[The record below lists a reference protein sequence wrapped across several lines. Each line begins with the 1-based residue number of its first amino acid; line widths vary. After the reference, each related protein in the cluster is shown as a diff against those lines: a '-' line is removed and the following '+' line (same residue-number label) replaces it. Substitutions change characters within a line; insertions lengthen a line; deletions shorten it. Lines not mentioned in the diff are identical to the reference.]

1 MQRCD
6 TKELAVEIAL
16 RFRAFRESKG
26 LTQRELAAA
35 ISSRL
40 RGIQDNEGGKSA
52 PGAPVL
58 RGLADLGANI
68 NWLLTGRGP
77 MLSADLLPTGLDS
90 DTIKSLAAERL
101 CFIME
106 AASGELARRIR
117 ATAQNVP
124 IRK

>member
-1 MQRCD
+1 
-6 TKELAVEIAL
+6 
-16 RFRAFRESKG
+16 
-26 LTQRELAAA
+26 
-35 ISSRL
+35 
-40 RGIQDNEGGKSA
+40 
-52 PGAPVL
+52 
-58 RGLADLGANI
+58 
-68 NWLLTGRGP
+68 
-77 MLSADLLPTGLDS
+77 MLSADLLPTGLES